1 MGRAGMLRQG
11 PGTCLLEERATSLR
25 ATWGAAAEGSGG
37 SGPPAAARAVQAAAR
52 SRGRGRPG
60 VARSECSASPAG
72 GARPRGPAP
81 RWGSSQ
87 PRPERPQ
94 PAGPRPRW
102 GSSVGLAG
110 RGRREEGRRPGWGA
124 MEAEPA
130 PDFSRMLRELL
141 APPCLDPEPPP
152 APPARQDPRP
162 PGRLGPSGRSFWPAP
177 GDSVSALHFLQE
189 TAEGLAQPPPADQPA
204 LGPCWELKALGTLG
218 PPSPPRD
225 AWKVLTPISPQCCS
239 LGSPGAPPAPPA
251 TPQRRPRKQPHP
263 QRGAEKADPR
273 FQGVTLTFEIK
284 PDCSLH
290 ITPSFSPACSS
301 RHQAPPTGPARGP
314 ETSSGGSEALGPR
327 RCASCRTQRTPLW
340 RDAED
345 GTPLCNACGIRYK
358 KYGTRCA
365 SCWLVPRKNVQPK
378 RLCGRCGVSLS
389 PHPGPTQES

>member
-11 PGTCLLEERATSLR
+11 PGTSLLEERATSLR

-81 RWGSSQ
+81 RRGSSQ

-110 RGRREEGRRPGWGA
+110 RGRREEGRSA

-162 PGRLGPSGRSFWPAP
+162 PGRLGPSGRSFWPAR

-251 TPQRRPRKQPHP
+251 TPERRPRKQPHP

-301 RHQAPPTGPARGP
+301 RHQPPPTGPARGP
-314 ETSSGGSEALGPR
+314 EASSGGSEALGPR